1 MNDEVPAF
9 WDWGSI
15 SGFDSCEAFG
25 VGTREFVESGEG
37 GTGRN
42 TLGGEWRRDKEE
54 ENEAVDRR
62 AHNKRI
68 EARD

>member
-1 MNDEVPAF
+1 LNNEVPAF

-15 SGFDSCEAFG
+15 AGFDSCEAFG
-25 VGTREFVESGEG
+25 VGTREFAEGGEG
-37 GTGRN
+37 GAGRN
-42 TLGGEWRRDKEE
+42 TFGGKWRRDKEE